1 MKFTALIVAAVIAT
15 MSVAAAETPVL
26 RALAE
31 DTAANTGADEMD
43 MQPDAGAM
51 DDDDDQQE
59 RHWGGGR
66 GGKWGYGGKW
76 GRGGKWGYGG
86 KWGRGGGKWGGGKWG
101 RGW

>member
-15 MSVAAAETPVL
+15 MSVAAAETPAL

-51 DDDDDQQE
+51 DDDDDQ
-59 RHWGGGR
+59 
-66 GGKWGYGGKW
+66 
-76 GRGGKWGYGG
+76 
-86 KWGRGGGKWGGGKWG
+86 
-101 RGW
+101 